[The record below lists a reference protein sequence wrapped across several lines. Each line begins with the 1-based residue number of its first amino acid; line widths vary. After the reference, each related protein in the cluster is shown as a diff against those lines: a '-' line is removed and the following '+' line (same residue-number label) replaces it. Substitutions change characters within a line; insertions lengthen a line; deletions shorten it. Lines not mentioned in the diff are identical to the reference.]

1 MQTQPIAS
9 SASPPETPLG
19 RIATVLCLT
28 RTELA
33 WLFGVR
39 RQALDQWEAR
49 GLPAARQEKLA
60 TLGAIADLLAAK
72 LKRDRIPGVARRQTP
87 AYGGR
92 TMLAAIADND
102 QDLVLAELRD
112 AFDWSIAA

>member
-1 MQTQPIAS
+1 MQSQPIVLL
-9 SASPPETPLG
+9 PETPLHQ
-19 RIATVLCLT
+19 IASAFSLT

-33 WLFGVR
+33 GLFGVR

-60 TLGAIADLLAAK
+60 TLGAIADLLTAK
-72 LKRDRIPGVARRQTP
+72 LKRERIPGVVRRQTP

-92 TMLAAIADND
+92 TLLEAVADGD
-102 QDLVLAELRD
+102 EELVLAELRD
-112 AFDWSIAA
+112 AFDWAAAA

>member
-1 MQTQPIAS
+1 MHDHAIGIA
-9 SASPPETPLG
+9 PDTPLE
-19 RIATVLCLT
+19 RITKAFSLS

-33 WLFGVR
+33 RLFGVR

-60 TLGAIADLLAAK
+60 TLGAIVDLLTTK
-72 LKRDRIPGVARRQTP
+72 LKPDRIPGVVRRPTS
-87 AYGGR
+87 AYGER
-92 TMLAAIADND
+92 TLLEAIADND

-112 AFDWSIAA
+112 AFDWSTVP

>member
-1 MQTQPIAS
+1 MRSQPIAL
-9 SASPPETPLG
+9 SPATPLDQ
-19 RIATVLCLT
+19 IASAFRLS

-33 WLFGVR
+33 RLFGVR

-60 TLGAIADLLAAK
+60 TLGAIADLLTAK
-72 LKRDRIPGVARRQTP
+72 LKGDRVPGVVRRRTP

-92 TMLAAIADND
+92 TLLDAVADGD
-102 QDLVLAELRD
+102 EGLVLAELRD